1 MTSST
6 NASNDEDNTV
16 VVSMDCKYC
25 CITNVQSWK
34 REEALDN
41 MCSKCQKRYP
51 IVSSN
56 KVDDVQIIAGGQKKS
71 MGVKSKGSGKD
82 KYKLSTGTLS
92 KHTRN
97 RNVPK
102 GKGRRTYFKN
112 KTSSLITK
120 SKSTDRTSNCV
131 FFQGQCFKIGDIV
144 SVIDHTDRKTYY
156 AQCTGFLTNQFGEQ
170 LVSYT
175 WLLPTQ
181 PVDESKPF
189 DSSIFYLGP
198 DDGSLH
204 HIDSVTF
211 VCHAPS
217 DYFKPLS
224 LYNVSAKAAL

>member
-1 MTSST
+1 MTSSSNTT
-6 NASNDEDNTV
+6 NDGNNT

-25 CITNVQSWK
+25 CITNIQSWK
-34 REEALDN
+34 REEVLDN
-41 MCSKCQKRYP
+41 MCNKCQKRYP
-51 IVSSN
+51 IKNDDPNTVST
-56 KVDDVQIIAGGQKKS
+56 GTKKS
-71 MGVKSKGSGKD
+71 NGVNKSKWSGKD
-82 KYKLSTGTLS
+82 KYKLSGSLS
-92 KHTRN
+92 KYTRN

-112 KTSSLITK
+112 KTSSSVSKL
-120 SKSTDRTSNCV
+120 KSTDRSSHST
-131 FFQGQCFKIGDIV
+131 FFQGQCFKAGDIV
-144 SVIDHTDRKTYY
+144 SVVDHVDRKTYY

-175 WLLPTQ
+175 WLLPTE
-181 PVDESKPF
+181 PVDENKPF
-189 DSSIFYLGP
+189 DPSLFYLGP

-224 LYNVSAKAAL
+224 FYKVSSKPVL